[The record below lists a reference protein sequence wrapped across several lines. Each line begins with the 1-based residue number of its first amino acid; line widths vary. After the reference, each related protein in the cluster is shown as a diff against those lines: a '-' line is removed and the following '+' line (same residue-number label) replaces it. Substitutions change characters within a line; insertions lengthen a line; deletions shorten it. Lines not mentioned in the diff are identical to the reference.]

1 LAALALM
8 PAPSP
13 YAGVTVALA
22 TRHGKERVIAR
33 ALRHGLGADL
43 LHVRSVD
50 TDALGT
56 FCGGVRRPGSALAAC
71 IAKAEAALVAGGV
84 EFAIASEGSFGPH
97 PQLPFLAAGREW
109 LVFVDRCRGL
119 TISEQLLA
127 PRTNFA
133 HRLVTAPEASGP
145 DQGLGRWLEQ
155 VGFPS
160 HGLMV
165 RAHNGGAGA
174 AEVEKGLHQWEE
186 LVAAIR
192 RAAAA
197 SSDGLA
203 LVETDMRAHCNP
215 TRMGAIRRLTF
226 RLVRRLASPC
236 PACQA
241 PGWGVVDQRSGLPC
255 GVCGF
260 PTALTRA
267 VVWGCSR
274 CGHQEEKPRPDGL
287 HLADPGQCNW
297 CNP

>member
-1 LAALALM
+1 M

-13 YAGVTVALA
+13 YTGATVALA

-33 ALRHGLGADL
+33 ALRHGLGAEL

-56 FCGGVRRPGSALAAC
+56 FCGGVRRQGHALEAC
-71 IAKAEAALVAGGV
+71 IAKAEMALAEGGA
-84 EFAIASEGSFGPH
+84 EYAIASEGSFGPH
-97 PQLPFLAAGREW
+97 PQLPFLAAGRDW
-109 LVFVDRCRGL
+109 LVFLDRRRGL

-127 PRTNFA
+127 RRTNFA
-133 HRLVTAPEASGP
+133 HRLVAAQEASGP
-145 DQGLGRWLEQ
+145 DQGLRGWLEQ

-160 HGLMV
+160 HALMV

-174 AEVEKGLHQWEE
+174 VGVEKGLNQWED
-186 LVAAIR
+186 LLAAIR
-192 RAAAA
+192 GAASA

-215 TRMGAIRRLTF
+215 TRMAAIRQLTF

-255 GVCGF
+255 GSCGF
-260 PTALTRA
+260 PTALTR
-267 VVWGCSR
+267 VMVWGCCR
-274 CGHQEEKPRPDGL
+274 CEHQEEKPRPDGL
-287 HLADPGQCNW
+287 ARADPGNCDW